1 LQEFAHLGVSQPLQE
16 TLKKNGI
23 TVPTPIQEKAIPI
36 LLEGKDVMAQ
46 AQTGTGKTISFIL
59 PILDRIKLEKNNIQA
74 LIISPTRELAIQIT
88 NEFTKFKS
96 KEVNVLAVYGGQD
109 VERQLK
115 RLTGTV
121 HIVVGTPGRLLDHLR
136 RETIELENVSMLV
149 LDEADQMLHIGFINE
164 VEAIMEETSKQRQ
177 TMLFSA
183 TLTQQVTSLARKYM
197 KSPVSIKVADE
208 YKTLEEIEQIVYET
222 TDRAKQATLCNL
234 LEEQRPFLAVIFCR
248 TKRRVS
254 NLYEGLKGLGY
265 NCDELHGDLS
275 QSKREKVMDRF
286 RKAEIQ
292 YLIATDVASR
302 GLDVEGVTHV
312 FNYDIPEDVDSYIH
326 RIGRTGRAGGKGQ
339 AITIVAPKD
348 FSQMKIIEKEIGMS
362 LQHIIFEKET
372 TKREN
377 ITSVNSAGNS
387 SGRQGRRNSQ
397 TNEKKAKPARK
408 NDSFR
413 DHRGELKE
421 RGQTKKTTSFFR
433 PTKGQGPVKKKKR

>member
-23 TVPTPIQEKAIPI
+23 AVPTPIQEKAIPV

-59 PILDRIKLEKNNIQA
+59 PILDRISLEKNDIQA

-96 KEVNVLAVYGGQD
+96 NDVNVLAVYGGQD
-109 VERQLK
+109 VDRQLK

-136 RETIELENVSMLV
+136 RKTIELENVSMLV

-164 VEAIMEETSKQRQ
+164 VEAIMAETSTQRQ

-183 TLTQQVTSLARKYM
+183 TLTQQVTSLAKKYM

-234 LEEQRPFLAVIFCR
+234 LEEHRPFLAVIFCR

-275 QSKREKVMDRF
+275 QSKREKVMERF

-312 FNYDIPEDVDSYIH
+312 YNYDIPEDVDSYIH

-339 AITIVAPKD
+339 AITIIAPKD

-362 LQHIIFEKET
+362 LQHRILEKEAT
-372 TKREN
+372 RREN
-377 ITSVNSAGNS
+377 MTNGNSAGNS
-387 SGRQGRRNSQ
+387 SRQGRGSSQ
-397 TNEKKAKPARK
+397 SSEKKGKSTRK
-408 NDSFR
+408 KDSFR
-413 DHRGELKE
+413 DHRGELQE
-421 RGQTKKTTSFFR
+421 RGQKKKTTSPRR
-433 PTKGQGPVKKKKR
+433 PTKGQGPVKPKKR